1 MFDIGARLTG
11 YSFRLT
17 LEADSMSEAVQWLAA
32 CAAMQPLPPLPT
44 FRPMAR
50 GKTPLRNNE
59 RQLKLAIGA
68 SIDELDVDVRAA
80 SPPQAPATR
89 GSSSRATPARGE
101 APLLLRLHLALIDC
115 TLQIRSHHLRI
126 CARIGSLVGQTCG
139 ECADP
144 KSLPESSFDAILP
157 VLDCAVA
164 DGAPTALEDELQL
177 GREAANYSM
186 TANLEIFS
194 AESVDF
200 ALGATLSS
208 SNPAQEP
215 PTARACET

>member
-1 MFDIGARLTG
+1 M
-11 YSFRLT
+11 
-17 LEADSMSEAVQWLAA
+17 W
-32 CAAMQPLPPLPT
+32 
-44 FRPMAR
+44 
-50 GKTPLRNNE
+50 
-59 RQLKLAIGA
+59 
-68 SIDELDVDVRAA
+68 
-80 SPPQAPATR
+80 
-89 GSSSRATPARGE
+89 
-101 APLLLRLHLALIDC
+101 
-115 TLQIRSHHLRI
+115 
-126 CARIGSLVGQTCG
+126 GQTCG